1 MGNTDAQGPSGPGG
15 AGLLRALGWDNQW
28 NEVLHALK
36 LPGVRPARIVRVDR
50 GECDVVSARGRERVI
65 SDSTRA
71 QGATAPVTGDWIA
84 VVDDAADSAA
94 RIAAVLSRRHTLTR
108 RDPGER
114 VAEQVMVANVD
125 SVAIVHGLD
134 RRLPPGRLERLL
146 IMAWDSGAEPIIVLT
161 KSDLDDLY
169 EARGIARALG
179 GATAVVDVSRVD
191 GRGVFE
197 LRRRIPIGSTAALV
211 GESGAGKSNLL
222 NLLVG
227 EAVQATGRVRQRD
240 AKGRHTTVARE
251 IHVIP
256 RGGAV
261 IDTPGIRAVG
271 LMASED
277 TLHRVFAD
285 IDDLARECRF
295 ANCGHGSEPQCA
307 VQQAVADGTL
317 DPRRLL
323 RYRALAAEIAEQP
336 TERHKRPRR

>member
-1 MGNTDAQGPSGPGG
+1 MLHALGWDERWHDS
-15 AGLLRALGWDNQW
+15 LRALGVPD
-28 NEVLHALK
+28 AR
-36 LPGVRPARIVRVDR
+36 PGRIVRVDR
-50 GECDVVSARGRERVI
+50 GECDVVTAGGRERVI

-84 VVDDAADSAA
+84 IGDDAAGAAA
-94 RIAAVLSRRHTLTR
+94 RITAVLPRRHTLAR

-114 VAEQVMVANVD
+114 VVEQVMVANVD

-161 KSDLDDLY
+161 KSDLDDIY
-169 EARGIARALG
+169 DARGIARALA
-179 GATAVVDVSRVD
+179 GATSVVDVSRVD
-191 GRGVFE
+191 GRGVLD
-197 LRRRIPIGSTAALV
+197 LRKRIPVGATAALV

-256 RGGAV
+256 GGGAV

-271 LMASED
+271 LLASDD

-285 IDDLARECRF
+285 IDELADECRF
-295 ANCGHGSEPQCA
+295 ANCGHDSEPQCA
-307 VQQAVADGTL
+307 VQEAVADGRL

-336 TERHKRPRR
+336 STRPKRPRR

>member
-1 MGNTDAQGPSGPGG
+1 MSRIDAQGPSGPGR
-15 AGLLRALGWDNQW
+15 AGTLHALGWDDQW
-28 NEVLHALK
+28 ADALRALC
-36 LPGVRPARIVRVDR
+36 LPGARPARIVRVDR
-50 GECDVVSARGRERVI
+50 GECDVVAEGGRERVI

-84 VVDDAADSAA
+84 VVDDAADDAA
-94 RIAAVLSRRHTLTR
+94 RIAAVLPRRHTLAR

-114 VAEQVMVANVD
+114 VVEQVMVANVD

-161 KSDLDDLY
+161 KSDLKDVYD
-169 EARGIARALG
+169 ARGIARALG

-191 GRGVFE
+191 GRGVYE
-197 LRRRIPIGSTAALV
+197 LRRRIPIGATAALV

-256 RGGAV
+256 GGGVV

-271 LMASED
+271 LLASED

-285 IDDLARECRF
+285 IDALAGECRF
-295 ANCGHGSEPQCA
+295 ANCGHDSEPQCA
-307 VQQAVADGTL
+307 VQQAVTDGTI

-323 RYRALAAEIAEQP
+323 RYRALAAEISEHP
-336 TERHKRPRR
+336 SPRPKRARR

>member
-1 MGNTDAQGPSGPGG
+1 MGGGHGPSGPSR
-15 AGLLRALGWDNQW
+15 AGTLRALGWDEGW
-28 NEVLHALK
+28 NAALAALG
-36 LPGVRPARIVRVDR
+36 LPDARPARIVRVDR
-50 GECDVVSARGRERVI
+50 GECDVVTAVGRERVI

-71 QGATAPVTGDWIA
+71 QGTTAPVTGDWIA
-84 VVDDAADSAA
+84 VVDDAADAGA
-94 RIAAVLSRRHTLTR
+94 RIAAVLPRRHTLAR

-114 VAEQVMVANVD
+114 VVEQVMVANVD
-125 SVAIVHGLD
+125 SIAIVHGLD

-146 IMAWDSGAEPIIVLT
+146 IMAWDSGAEPIIVLA

-169 EARGIARALG
+169 DARGIARALA
-179 GATAVVDVSRVD
+179 GATSVVDVSRVD
-191 GRGVFE
+191 GRGVLE

-227 EAVQATGRVRQRD
+227 EAVQATRRVRQRD

-256 RGGAV
+256 GGGAV

-271 LMASED
+271 LIAAED

-285 IDDLARECRF
+285 IDELADGCRF
-295 ANCGHGSEPQCA
+295 ANCGHDSEPQCA
-307 VQQAVADGTL
+307 VQQAVAAGTL

-336 TERHKRPRR
+336 SSHGKKRPRR